1 MVLDSLLEVSVT
13 RFISALILAGGLLV
27 AGGANSAELGP
38 LTYNCEVNA
47 LPSAPN
53 SQISVSGN
61 IGDTY
66 TINAVGP
73 GFPGPCSGPNYT
85 VSNVVTNSAGPLTN
99 NGPINS
105 MTFTLAASGT
115 TVATLVSSITGSLA
129 LTFSVAGAPTPT
141 AQAVPSLSE
150 WAQLMLGL
158 MVMML
163 IGWHFHRERSY

>member
-1 MVLDSLLEVSVT
+1 MKRFVAALLLMS
-13 RFISALILAGGLLV
+13 GLLV

-38 LTYNCEVNA
+38 LTYDCENNV
-47 LPSAPN
+47 LPSGPN

-115 TVATLVSSITGSLA
+115 TVATLVSGATGSLA
-129 LTFSVAGAPTPT
+129 LSFSVAGAPTPS
-141 AQAVPSLSE
+141 AVPSLSE
-150 WAQLMLGL
+150 WTQLMLAL
-158 MVMML
+158 MV
-163 IGWHFHRERSY
+163 IGIAWHFHNNRQNSY